1 MQARFTLPSGEKL
14 ALSGFLAV
22 DRKRLKALPAE
33 KLHALAVSDELE
45 LIYLHLQSLRNFNAV
60 KDRLRVGGATSAGDQ
75 SPGSEPTS
83 QAADQGGTSG
93 KAEKAEKAEQAEK
106 AEKARKA
113 DKDDAAA
120 GKNNASADAGA
131 KLN

>member
-14 ALSGFLAV
+14 ARSGFLAV
-22 DRKRLKALPAE
+22 DCKRLKALPAE

-93 KAEKAEKAEQAEK
+93 KAEQAEQ

-113 DKDDAAA
+113 DKADAAA
-120 GKNNASADAGA
+120 TKNNASADAGA
-131 KLN
+131 KLS

>member
-83 QAADQGGTSG
+83 PAADQGGTSG
-93 KAEKAEKAEQAEK
+93 KAEQ
-106 AEKARKA
+106 ARKA
-113 DKDDAAA
+113 DKADAAA
-120 GKNNASADAGA
+120 TKNNASADAGA
-131 KLN
+131 KLS